1 VRLHRIAVLTVL
13 ALAACGGN
21 PPTRAEFTAAADKVC
36 ADHNERFNEIF
47 ADISGPLSDDEL
59 REMFDNYTDV
69 YEDLADEL
77 ADLDP
82 PDGVRA
88 IARYLDRLERNVRGL
103 RAGLEEDRLKS
114 DGFESARYNSMMEA
128 RDLALEAGLKV
139 CASLES

>member
-1 VRLHRIAVLTVL
+1 VRLHQIAILTVL
-13 ALAACGGN
+13 ALTACGGS

-69 YEDLADEL
+69 YEDLADEF

-139 CASLES
+139 CARLES

>member
-21 PPTRAEFTAAADKVC
+21 PPARAEFTAAADKVC

-59 REMFDNYTDV
+59 RETFDEYTDV

-88 IARYLDRLERNVRGL
+88 IERYLDRLERNVRGL

-114 DGFESARYNSMMEA
+114 DGFQSARYNSIMEA

-139 CASLES
+139 CARLES